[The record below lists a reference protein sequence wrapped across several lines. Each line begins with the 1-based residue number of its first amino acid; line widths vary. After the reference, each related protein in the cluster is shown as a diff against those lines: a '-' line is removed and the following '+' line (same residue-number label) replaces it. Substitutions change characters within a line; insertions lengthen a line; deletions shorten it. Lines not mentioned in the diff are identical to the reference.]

1 MAVRRAAAPRRPRRG
16 PGPTKPP
23 PRRGT
28 SARGWAGTR
37 SGRGRWG
44 EAAQRLP
51 RRVRPA
57 VSRTV
62 GRLMAA
68 AALERTG
75 DRAAAVL
82 AALHDPL
89 RARSPDAAARLADL
103 QRLADAAATQPSLHE
118 ALVELA

>member
-1 MAVRRAAAPRRPRRG
+1 VRDFIAAARIVANPADDLAWFRLLRLHEGIGPILARRVIDALRLTETEPESG
-16 PGPTKPP
+16 PL
-23 PRRGT
+23 
-28 SARGWAGTR
+28 
-37 SGRGRWG
+37 GRWG
-44 EAAQRLP
+44 EAAQQLP
-51 RRVRPA
+51 PRVRPA

-89 RARSPDAAARLADL
+89 RARYPDAAA
-103 QRLADAAATQPSLHE
+103 
-118 ALVELA
+118 